1 MRIALLLP
9 LLTVACVDYEV
20 KGSENV
26 NNGLEESGE
35 PDIEVTPAAID
46 FGEVDVSD
54 DSSHIE
60 VVTVSNVG
68 DASLEISD
76 ILLADDEFVEVYTL
90 GAIGSVLVPAGQ
102 STTFTVQFTPLTA
115 ADYTTQVLVHSN
127 DPDEPEAP
135 VDLNGSGLAPII
147 DLDPDSYDYGTMYI
161 GCDNMLPI
169 TISNTGNT
177 TLEVTNLDYTTAS
190 DDLALDTNDAVNGAL
205 PWSIEPGAENAK
217 TIYVAYDPLDDYA
230 DDGFLTVDSNDP
242 FTPEVQAYQTG
253 NGALYGENLDIFE
266 QPIQGLT
273 DIIFTLDWS
282 CSMSDDVARVQ
293 SNFDVFIATLQTM
306 DADYHV
312 SVVTDDDGC
321 VNGSQPY
328 IDNTMSTT
336 EQEDLFDTM
345 VNNYTYGAYTEMG
358 FTLLEAATTST
369 NLGSGGCN
377 EDMIRDDATL
387 AMVGVTDEVEQ
398 SANPW
403 SYYVSLFQS
412 LKSDSDDLV
421 IHAIAGDY
429 PSGCGGNEPGTGWYE
444 ASVATGGLFL
454 SICATDW
461 ASHLEALAEGSAADL
476 SSFELTDWPVAETIV
491 VRIDGITTTTGWEY
505 NETDNSVDFDES
517 SIPEGGSTIEI
528 EYALFGDCE
537 E

>member
-190 DDLALDTNDAVNGAL
+190 DEIGRA
-205 PWSIEPGAENAK
+205 
-217 TIYVAYDPLDDYA
+217 
-230 DDGFLTVDSNDP
+230 
-242 FTPEVQAYQTG
+242 
-253 NGALYGENLDIFE
+253 
-266 QPIQGLT
+266 
-273 DIIFTLDWS
+273 
-282 CSMSDDVARVQ
+282 
-293 SNFDVFIATLQTM
+293 
-306 DADYHV
+306 HV
-312 SVVTDDDGC
+312 
-321 VNGSQPY
+321 
-328 IDNTMSTT
+328 
-336 EQEDLFDTM
+336 
-345 VNNYTYGAYTEMG
+345 
-358 FTLLEAATTST
+358 
-369 NLGSGGCN
+369 
-377 EDMIRDDATL
+377 
-387 AMVGVTDEVEQ
+387 
-398 SANPW
+398 
-403 SYYVSLFQS
+403 
-412 LKSDSDDLV
+412 
-421 IHAIAGDY
+421 
-429 PSGCGGNEPGTGWYE
+429 
-444 ASVATGGLFL
+444 
-454 SICATDW
+454 
-461 ASHLEALAEGSAADL
+461 
-476 SSFELTDWPVAETIV
+476 
-491 VRIDGITTTTGWEY
+491 
-505 NETDNSVDFDES
+505 
-517 SIPEGGSTIEI
+517 
-528 EYALFGDCE
+528 
-537 E
+537 